1 MKNKRSLCLILIAA
15 VALAVIAFGAGQY
28 LGAGHLSHDSDKDN
42 FTFPWTKAHQTTVRK
57 KLDAF
62 DRANLHLTNG
72 DITLQSGTDFA
83 MVYRGPKGTCPTL
96 TVKDGVLS
104 AKEAKT
110 KRTAKSDAELILT
123 IPKSRAELKT
133 LTLASDNGD
142 ITVEPSQTLTVERLT
157 LDSQNGDIDLDA
169 CVGTTLKATTA
180 NGDIDIE
187 RTAFTAATLTT
198 DNGDISASPADSLRH
213 YTISAKTDT
222 GDIEI
227 GDSEYDAGSIRVGH
241 GDKQITAHTDTGDID
256 IDND

>member
-15 VALAVIAFGAGQY
+15 VALAVIAFGAGQH

-133 LTLASDNGD
+133 LTLAADNGD
-142 ITVEPSQTLTVERLT
+142 ITVEPAQTFRTLTLE
-157 LDSQNGDIDLDA
+157 SQNGDIDIDA
-169 CVGTTLKATTA
+169 CDGTTLKATTS
-180 NGDIDIE
+180 NGDIDLE
-187 RTAFTAATLTT
+187 STAFTTAELTA
-198 DNGDISASPADSLRH
+198 DNGDISAAPADSLAR
-213 YTISAKTDT
+213 YTISAKTNT
-222 GDIEI
+222 GDIDI
-227 GDSEYDAGSIRVGH
+227 GEREYNAGTIRVGS
-241 GDKQITAHTDTGDID
+241 GDKTITAHTDTGDID
-256 IDND
+256 IEND